1 MNTRR
6 NKYSK
11 QEVTKSN
18 NVKDEPKKR
27 ERSREQ
33 EIPKKTKAAVKIE
46 DVKKDQADLTEV
58 YKISIVSAFKVLLEN
73 FVEKEIDQM

>member
-6 NKYSK
+6 NKYAK
-11 QEVTKSN
+11 EEVTKSN
-18 NVKDEPKKR
+18 NVKDDPKKR

-33 EIPKKTKAAVKIE
+33 EISKKTKVAAKIE
-46 DVKKDQADLTEV
+46 DVKKNQPELTEV

-73 FVEKEIDQM
+73 FVDKEIDQM